1 MLTRPNVLLEN
12 AEITFLCTLSSRV
25 EEEEGAKSFPG
36 DNAGESRAHIVGKCE
51 LHREERN
58 VFDRWRRKR
67 DGCDMKKFGT
77 LRKRSLSQQID
88 GQRGRRNDEKNHFM

>member
-36 DNAGESRAHIVGKCE
+36 DNADESRTHIVGKCE
-51 LHREERN
+51 LHTGRN
-58 VFDRWRRKR
+58 GMCLINGGAKETDV
-67 DGCDMKKFGT
+67 T
-77 LRKRSLSQQID
+77 
-88 GQRGRRNDEKNHFM
+88 